1 VFVGN
6 LNYPPNIDAIHYLLN
21 EILPSLPNLTLL
33 ISGANPSTKLLHQI
47 ALSPNTTIT
56 GWVDDIRQSYLQ
68 GKILIA
74 PMQIGTGMQNKILEA
89 MALSVPSITTTLANN
104 AIMAQH
110 KETIW
115 VADTKED
122 IVLGIETLLSDKA
135 LYEKIKGNAKEFVR
149 ERYNWNTI
157 IEVLSKSIQI

>member
-1 VFVGN
+1 
-6 LNYPPNIDAIHYLLN
+6 
-21 EILPSLPNLTLL
+21 
-33 ISGANPSTKLLHQI
+33 
-47 ALSPNTTIT
+47 
-56 GWVDDIRQSYLQ
+56 
-68 GKILIA
+68 
-74 PMQIGTGMQNKILEA
+74 MQNKILEA

-115 VADTKED
+115 VADTKEEL
-122 IVLGIETLLSDKA
+122 VLGIETLLSDKA